1 MFGLPF
7 PEAFAKPIAA
17 ALLALA
23 ILLVGR
29 SWGQHGV
36 YKEWIEAN
44 AQAAGAAVK
53 ITAKQG
59 DITVKTITEYR
70 DRIKVLKGT
79 TTTIEKEVTRY
90 VESQPSATACL
101 LDPEWVRLHNA
112 AATGAVPETAS
123 RPDAEAGAVAAPEAL
138 KTITENYAASLRTAT
153 RLEAL
158 QNWVDQQYRLT
169 Q

>member
-1 MFGLPF
+1 VFGLPI

-23 ILLVGR
+23 ILLIGR

-44 AQAAGAAVK
+44 TQAAATAVK

-59 DITVKTITEYR
+59 DITVKTVTEYR
-70 DRIKVLKGT
+70 DRIKVLEGT

-90 VESQPSATACL
+90 VESQPIATACL
-101 LDPEWVRLHNA
+101 LDHEWVRLHNA
-112 AATGAVPETAS
+112 ATTGTVPEPPG
-123 RPDAEAGAVAAPEAL
+123 RPDAAPRATSATAG
-138 KTITENYAASLRTAT
+138 TC
-153 RLEAL
+153 
-158 QNWVDQQYRLT
+158 
-169 Q
+169 